1 MNKVAVF
8 WPNRLLHP
16 ELVDLPGVRVY
27 ENMGALN
34 APETAAGL
42 KEAGF
47 HAVVCTGG
55 IEATVRQ
62 VTDLPMYVVTSGYI
76 DLLES
81 LHQLEGKYGIVGG
94 KVALLLHSSNPIQL
108 SRLTPFVR
116 NDVTK
121 FVFSSRDEVVR
132 AQRQIVE
139 QGFDAIVTGPTGL
152 TLTRELGLKV
162 PAYPVLYSEESLLE
176 AARQINRVLDA
187 ARQKDLRAKQVQA
200 AIDAA
205 PNAILAT
212 DDQGIVNLCNRRATE
227 ILSAAQETV
236 LNRSILEV
244 LGDPAWRQVYAEGA
258 TQREVLVRLGDADYF
273 STRMP
278 IIRQG
283 RVIGS
288 VGTLQEVERIQAMER
303 KLRTL
308 RARGLTAQYRFE
320 DIVFQS
326 ERMERVLR
334 QARVYAA
341 TDLTVL
347 IEGETGTGK
356 EMVAQSIHNESSRRG
371 GPFVAIN
378 CAALTETLLESELMG
393 YEEGA
398 FTGAKKGGKPG
409 LFELAHNGTLFLDE
423 VSQLS
428 PAMQSKLLRVIQER
442 TVIRVGGTRMIPVNV
457 RIIAASNENLG
468 KRVRA
473 KLFRSDLYDRIAILP
488 LELPP
493 LRDRTEDLLPLIEH
507 FVQRRGADRGCVQ
520 PLYRNAVSYGWP
532 GNIRE
537 LENYVWRSVVLYEQ
551 GVAPDALPE
560 GPERGGLPAP
570 APPEES
576 GALQVAPGT
585 LAEMERDLV
594 AQVVRRLGGNRTRAA
609 KALGVTRNTVS
620 SKLRP

>member
-16 ELVDLPGVRVY
+16 EQVDLPGVQVY

-55 IEATVRQ
+55 IEAVVRQ
-62 VTDLPMYVVTSGYI
+62 AADLPMYVVTSGYI

-81 LHQLEGKYGIVGG
+81 LHRLELEHGVIGRR
-94 KVALLLHSSNPIQL
+94 VALLLHSSNPIQL

-121 FVFSSRDEVVR
+121 FVFSSRDEVIQ
-132 AQRQIVE
+132 AQREIAGR
-139 QGFDAIVTGPTGL
+139 GFDAIITGPTGL
-152 TLTRELGLKV
+152 TMTRELGLGI
-162 PAYPVLYSEESLLE
+162 PAYPLLYSEESLLE
-176 AARQINRVLDA
+176 AVRQVNCILDA

-212 DDQGIVNLCNRRATE
+212 DDQGIVNLCNRRATA
-227 ILSAAQETV
+227 ILSAARETV
-236 LNRSILEV
+236 LNRSICQV
-244 LGDPAWRQVYAEGA
+244 LGDPSWQQVYAEGV

-273 STRMP
+273 STRTP
-278 IIRQG
+278 IVRQG

-288 VGTLQEVERIQAMER
+288 VGTLQEAEQIQAMER
-303 KLRTL
+303 KLRSL
-308 RARGLTAQYRFE
+308 RARGLTAQYHFE
-320 DIVFQS
+320 DIIFRS
-326 ERMERVLR
+326 EQMGRVLQ

-356 EMVAQSIHNESSRRG
+356 EMVAQSIHNESPRRD

-378 CAALTETLLESELMG
+378 CAALAETLLESELMG

-442 TVIRVGGTRMIPVNV
+442 TVIRVGGTRMVPVNV
-457 RIIAASNENLG
+457 RIIAASNENL
-468 KRVRA
+468 KEKVEA
-473 KLFRSDLYDRIAILP
+473 KLFRGDLYYRIAILP
-488 LELPP
+488 LRLPA
-493 LRDRTEDLLPLIEH
+493 LRERKEDLLPLMEH
-507 FVQRRGADRGCVQ
+507 FARQRGADRSCIQ
-520 PLYRNAVSYGWP
+520 ALYQNMGSYSWP

-551 GVAPDALPE
+551 GVPLDAPFE
-560 GPERGGLPAP
+560 GPEKELPP
-570 APPEES
+570 AEAAPEES
-576 GALQVAPGT
+576 GVIRVTPGT
-585 LAEMERDLV
+585 LAEMERELV
-594 AQVVRRLGGNRTRAA
+594 AQTVRRMGGSRTRAA
-609 KALGVTRNTVS
+609 KALGVARNTVS
-620 SKLRP
+620 SKLRS